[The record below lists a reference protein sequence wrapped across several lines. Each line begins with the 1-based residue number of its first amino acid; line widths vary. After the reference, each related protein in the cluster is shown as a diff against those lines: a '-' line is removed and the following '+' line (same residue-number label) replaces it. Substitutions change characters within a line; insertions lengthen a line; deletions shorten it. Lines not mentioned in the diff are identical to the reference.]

1 MWQMLWFERLIMLT
15 RSQSLQF
22 SSAYIT
28 HTLFK
33 ERTTFKSQHSL
44 HQFTNLGKLLVTSIN
59 WGLLL
64 DFSPLFSEVNPCFKY
79 LFIQS
84 LGKSPIKKERIFYGQ
99 ADSIKGLTP
108 PYGQV
113 FCDFFWGVHL
123 TSVYDYTWVETN
135 FDKKNVFYPL
145 FDLLVEWR
153 WAFQIVADTTTESR
167 MQPWEVH

>member
-1 MWQMLWFERLIMLT
+1 MLT

-84 LGKSPIKKERIFYGQ
+84 LGKSSIKKERIFYGQ

-113 FCDFFWGVHL
+113 LCDFFLEVHL
-123 TSVYDYTWVETN
+123 TFWQNKFTPLGWVKISFANSSKHNNGT
-135 FDKKNVFYPL
+135 KKAMMRSALNMHF
-145 FDLLVEWR
+145 
-153 WAFQIVADTTTESR
+153 
-167 MQPWEVH
+167 